1 MITFYC
7 VLLGPS
13 VAGERQ
19 ALVVLGDLTAELR
32 EVIDRERLAGT
43 FARELFPRQLPG
55 HLRGEGA
62 VGLDVIREQGLE
74 VVRERA
80 TAEADTA
87 AFERSRAVSIEGPDP
102 VHAERHDE
110 PSILWREVGEAG
122 RLARERVVPVQ
133 ELVGAS
139 LNDARPQQYH
149 ANDEPHACTHHAR
162 PPVNQRVP
170 LAKPCRA
177 QMGRLNQVCGG
188 RSGERW
194 RATEIR

>member
-7 VLLGPS
+7 VLLGRS

-62 VGLDVIREQGLE
+62 VGRDVIRERCLE
-74 VVRERA
+74 VTRERA
-80 TAEADTA
+80 TAEADTP

-102 VHAERHDE
+102 V
-110 PSILWREVGEAG
+110 SSVLWR
-122 RLARERVVPVQ
+122 
-133 ELVGAS
+133 
-139 LNDARPQQYH
+139 
-149 ANDEPHACTHHAR
+149 DEPHACTHHAR

-170 LAKPCRA
+170 LAK
-177 QMGRLNQVCGG
+177 
-188 RSGERW
+188 RS
-194 RATEIR
+194 

>member
-7 VLLGPS
+7 VLLGRS

-74 VVRERA
+74 VTRERA

-110 PSILWREVGEAG
+110 PSILWREVGVESGIRDEAG

-170 LAKPCRA
+170 LAK
-177 QMGRLNQVCGG
+177 
-188 RSGERW
+188 RS
-194 RATEIR
+194 